1 MHTGQ
6 RIKII
11 RSKHSLTQQAFSD
24 RIGISPNY
32 LSELETGKAK
42 PSKPVLLA
50 LEHRYGVSYDWLLNG
65 KGPESVELENKLNTE
80 EKEIL
85 SILRKNRELYQT
97 VKSLSNKYV
106 ENKRILSKL
115 SDNIN
120 ISKEQALLLLT
131 TVDKIKSRSKAF

>member
-1 MHTGQ
+1 MDTGP
-6 RIKII
+6 RIKSI
-11 RSKHSLTQQAFSD
+11 RSKHSLTQLEFAK

-50 LEHRYGVSYDWLLNG
+50 LEHRYGVSYDWLTSG
-65 KGPESVELENKLNTE
+65 KGPESVEIENNLNSE

-97 VKSLSNKYV
+97 VKN
-106 ENKRILSKL
+106 LSKKYIKNKKAL
-115 SDNIN
+115 GNISDKIN

-131 TVDKIKSRSKAF
+131 TVDRIKSRSKAF

>member
-6 RIKII
+6 RIKTI
-11 RSKHSLTQQAFSD
+11 RAKHSLTQHEFSK

-50 LEHRYGVSYDWLLNG
+50 LEHKFGVSYDWLVKG
-65 KGPESVELENKLNTE
+65 KGPESVQIDNKLNTE
-80 EKEIL
+80 EREIL

-97 VKSLSNKYV
+97 VKN
-106 ENKRILSKL
+106 LSKKYIKNKKTLGNL
-115 SDNIN
+115 SDKIN

>member
-11 RSKHSLTQQAFSD
+11 RSKHSLTQQEFSS

-32 LSELETGKAK
+32 LSELETGKAR

-50 LEHRYGVSYDWLLNG
+50 LEHRYGVSYNWLSKG
-65 KGPESVELENKLNTE
+65 KGPESVELENNLNTE

-85 SILRKNRELYQT
+85 GILRKNRELYQT
-97 VKSLSNKYV
+97 VKN
-106 ENKRILSKL
+106 LSKKYIKNKKTLGNL
-115 SDNIN
+115 SDKIN